1 MNLYQILQLVTK
13 NPMTKYYF
21 YLQTICLMKYLF
33 VLCIFLKQPWN
44 DPSVGELG
52 MILGSPSNSSGV
64 EGRGSSD
71 SVVSGTSMAWLD
83 KCRDP
88 TNPAGVHTATSS
100 SVNIINLFNV

>member
-1 MNLYQILQLVTK
+1 MHGL
-13 NPMTKYYF
+13 
-21 YLQTICLMKYLF
+21 TINTTLNYVLKCLEE
-33 VLCIFLKQPWN
+33 PWN

-52 MILGSPSNSSGV
+52 MILGSPTNSSGV

-88 TNPAGVHTATSS
+88 TNPAGVHTSPSS
-100 SVNIINLFNV
+100 STKSQQVRALQIFVQ